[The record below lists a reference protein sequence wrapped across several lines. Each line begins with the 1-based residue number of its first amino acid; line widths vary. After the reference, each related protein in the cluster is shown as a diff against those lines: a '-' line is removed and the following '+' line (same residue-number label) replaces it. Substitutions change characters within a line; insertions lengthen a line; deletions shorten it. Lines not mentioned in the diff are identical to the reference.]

1 MTMRHS
7 LHFPRFCAGVA
18 LGACLLAPTPANA
31 QVGPGLGNLDCGD
44 AEYFKPF
51 AFIEN
56 DGEPNGT
63 NVSLIIRG
71 YFMTIFAPDSGHPP
85 GEIGLYD
92 VSDPKAPVE
101 VRHIENADTNVFRE
115 AHSLPV
121 GFIDDKQYIAIQT
134 ISGIQF
140 WDFTDPL
147 TAERVGSID
156 LPGVAGGDYENV
168 AWQTSWQGRY
178 LYVAGGNQGIYVVDA
193 ADPENP
199 ELLEQ
204 VPTSLTG
211 GFRVGPLF
219 ALGDY
224 LVISNMDQG
233 GAFAIL
239 DISIPDEPALLARLG
254 NLPRMYAIVVGGHD
268 RIYTA
273 GRDGNFLTH
282 SFSDPTSITLIKD
295 ALIGEDQLY
304 TAAQDH
310 FVFLG
315 RQNNVV
321 KLDVT
326 DEQNP
331 IVVGQGELG
340 RDHPDHGQVTP
351 LGNLIFIGNDHGSG
365 SAFFCHQR
373 GRDMA
378 PPAVQ
383 STFPKDGSVGVLPT
397 ARVSLLFSDYIDT
410 ETVSQENVSIRPVG
424 GEPLDGIF
432 TYNFNTLSFG
442 PSAPLAADTTYE
454 VVLAAGGVSD
464 VMGNAIPDEI
474 VIRFST
480 GATIEE
486 PPDDSTSTGNT
497 TAGGSNSGSTSTESA
512 TAATASTGASGST
525 ASSSS
530 AGGSGGGATV
540 AVSTASATAGTLAT
554 SGATMGTTS
563 NPSGSTGSTDS
574 TDSTGAGG
582 GPNVA
587 EKAAEDSS
595 GCSCGVLGNAASSSF
610 AGLGCV
616 ALALL
621 RARRSLRRA

>member
-1 MTMRHS
+1 MNNSARLRS
-7 LHFPRFCAGVA
+7 FCAGAVLWA
-18 LGACLLAPTPANA
+18 VLTAPHSANA

-56 DGEPNGT
+56 NGDPNGT
-63 NVSLIIRG
+63 NVALIIRG
-71 YFMTIFAPDSGHPP
+71 YFMTIYAPDSGHPP

-92 VSDPKAPVE
+92 VSDPKAPME
-101 VRHIENADTNVFRE
+101 VRHFENGDTNQFRE
-115 AHSLPV
+115 AHSLPL
-121 GFIDDKQYIAIQT
+121 GLIDGKQYLAIQT

-140 WDFTDPL
+140 WDFTDPVN
-147 TAERVGSID
+147 AERIGNID

-168 AWQTSWQGRY
+168 AWQATWQGRY
-178 LYVAGGNQGIYVVDA
+178 LYVSGGNQGIYIIDA

-199 ELLEQ
+199 ELLDQ
-204 VPTSLTG
+204 VPTSATG

-233 GAFAIL
+233 GAYAVL

-254 NLPRMYAIVVGGHD
+254 NAPRMYAIAVGGHD

-282 SFSDPTSITLIKD
+282 SFSDPTNIALIKD

-304 TAAQDH
+304 TAAQDN

-331 IVVGQGELG
+331 VVVGQGDLG

-373 GRDMA
+373 GRDTT
-378 PPAVQ
+378 PPAIQ
-383 STFPKDGSVGVLPT
+383 STFPKDGSVGVVPT

-410 ETVSQENVSIRPVG
+410 ETVSSENVSVRPVG
-424 GEPLDGIF
+424 GEPLEGIF
-432 TYNFNTLSFG
+432 TYAFNTLSFG

-454 VVLAAGGVSD
+454 VVITGGGISD
-464 VMGNAIPDEI
+464 VLGNAVPED
-474 VIRFST
+474 VTIRFST
-480 GATIEE
+480 GTTIEVT
-486 PPDDSTSTGNT
+486 PDDTSTTDTSATGT
-497 TAGGSNSGSTSTESA
+497 GGSSASSSTDS
-512 TAATASTGASGST
+512 TAATTSSGDTGTQGTSSAGGATGSGGTAGSGGATSATLAT
-525 ASSSS
+525 ASSST
-530 AGGSGGGATV
+530 GTV
-540 AVSTASATAGTLAT
+540 AT
-554 SGATMGTTS
+554 SGATTTTS
-563 NPSGSTGSTDS
+563 PGSTAAM
-574 TDSTGAGG
+574 GAGG
-582 GPNVA
+582 NPGGA
-587 EKAAEDSS
+587 EKSAAEDS
-595 GCSCGVLGNAASSSF
+595 GCSCGVAGSQTSASF
-610 AGLGCV
+610 ASLGL
-616 ALALL
+616 LALTLL
-621 RARRSLRRA
+621 RLRRSPRRT